1 MKLKVLVRHF
11 FTGLFDLGFLS
22 ETGTSSLP
30 KTIATTAGVLFAVG
44 LILARVF
51 LRRYKIVN
59 DATSSVLYDQT
70 VLTDHVFL
78 IAVPM
83 WIVAFVTVLVGPS
96 LFPDE
101 TDFRVLT
108 AMPVSRRLVFGAKLT
123 ALVLFIGVFMLMAQ
137 AATLPVFTLT
147 AIGPWVSH
155 SFPLVLVTYL
165 LAGALGSVFAALAIT
180 AIHATL
186 LLLVPRQYLLPV
198 SAAAGSI
205 LLFLLVMAVPF
216 VGHVPSFESAFA
228 SGSRWLMAFP
238 PAWFVGLERWL
249 LGEAR
254 FGWLAVSATAGLAVA
269 GAFAAGAYLFLYRHF
284 DRVMMRP
291 ASDSAGLGMVVPT
304 GGPRPHRRPARTAI
318 RVFTML
324 TLRRSVLHQGILV
337 AIAALGAAL
346 VANSLLGID
355 LKTALASSG
364 WRRNELVAGTVWAPF
379 VLIFVTSLAVRASL
393 LVPIEGRANWVFRMT
408 EQPAT
413 RADQLEGASWVVRLV
428 GVAMPVAVVFPFQ
441 WLALGPGALATSA
454 VALAAGALL
463 VEVILFS
470 WRKLPFTCSY
480 LVGKGFVP
488 LVLLKGTLAFVGFTS
503 IGGGFA
509 GLTLTSS
516 PAFTV
521 TLLVVL
527 SAGALVVRHIRLR
540 QASWEP
546 LEFED
551 VLPTEANP
559 LRLSAD

>member
-1 MKLKVLVRHF
+1 MKLKLLVRHF

-30 KTIATTAGVLFAVG
+30 RTIATTAGVLFAVG

-51 LRRYKIVN
+51 LQRYALMN
-59 DATSSVLYDQT
+59 GATSSALYNQA

-108 AMPVSRRLVFGAKLT
+108 AMPVSRRLIFGAKLS

-137 AATLPVFTLT
+137 AASLPVFTLT
-147 AIGPWVSH
+147 AIGPWAIH
-155 SFPLVLVTYL
+155 SFPLVLVAFL

-186 LLLVPRQYLLPV
+186 LLLVPRQHLLPV

-205 LLFLLVMAVPF
+205 LLFLLVIAVPL

-238 PAWFVGLERWL
+238 PAWFVGLERWF

-254 FGWLAVSATAGLAVA
+254 FGWLALLAIAGLAAV
-269 GAFAAGAYLFLYRHF
+269 GLLAAGAYLFLYRHF

-291 ASDSAGLGMVVPT
+291 ASDSAGIGSIAPT
-304 GGPRPHRRPARTAI
+304 ATLKPHKRPARTAV

-337 AIAALGAAL
+337 AVAAFGAAL

-355 LKTALASSG
+355 LKTALAHSD
-364 WRRNELVAGTVWAPF
+364 WRRNELIAGAVWAPF
-379 VLIFVTSLAVRASL
+379 VLIFVTSLAVRSSL

-413 RADQLEGASWVVRLV
+413 RADELEGASWVVRLV
-428 GVAMPVAVVFPFQ
+428 GVAMPVAIAFPLQ
-441 WLALGPGALATSA
+441 WIAVGPGAVAASA

-463 VEVILFS
+463 VEVMLFS
-470 WRKLPFTCSY
+470 WRKVPFTCSY

-509 GLTLTSS
+509 GLTLTSP
-516 PAFTV
+516 PAFTI
-521 TLLVVL
+521 TLLVLL
-527 SAGALVVRHIRLR
+527 SAVALLVRHVRLR
-540 QASWEP
+540 QSAWEP

-551 VLPTEANP
+551 VLPTETNP
-559 LRLSAD
+559 LRLSPY